1 MGCLSYFFFFKQ
13 KTAYEMRI
21 SDWSSDVCSS
31 DLLACEPAAL
41 ARIVRRERLA
51 AGDDPAQSRWHL
63 QSGPFGESDLTSLP
77 ERDCSLLVQDVDKWD
92 ADVAPLL
99 EAFAFLPRWRID
111 DIMISFAEPVGP
123 VGLGRASCRER
134 LCTYV

>member
-1 MGCLSYFFFFKQ
+1 
-13 KTAYEMRI
+13 MRI

-31 DLLACEPAAL
+31 DL
-41 ARIVRRERLA
+41 
-51 AGDDPAQSRWHL
+51 PAQSRWHL

-111 DIMISFAEPVGP
+111 DIMISFAEPGGS